1 MKNREKQQKCINN
14 QCCYVSER
22 SKCKGHFPNVSEKRN
37 SQSPNHFFRS
47 SDNQVV
53 K

>member
-22 SKCKGHFPNVSEKRN
+22 SKCKGHFPNVSFLKKEIL
-37 SQSPNHFFRS
+37 NHQITFIE
-47 SDNQVV
+47 VV
-53 K
+53 IINL